1 MKFLIILYIFF
12 CSCCL
17 AQTGI
22 SQSLQNILNDML
34 PESQLNPAQANRLEV
49 ELKLQTTII
58 EAIKQIDIQDG
69 LIHHPV
75 NASEKLSQI
84 LLSTSEE
91 AITYIPPSNREKIL
105 LTLKDFYRPSKLV
118 GMLNEFN
125 LFLKKNLNQKSI
137 ALSAAG
143 RRFGIQG
150 ALVYLA
156 TMQFDFTL
164 PLVMLAHGE
173 ALGGVLLAMPISS
186 TSLAMFMGF
195 KKAFRYAILVKT
207 LGVNKLK
214 KYFESYHIARK
225 FFSQNLFHTR
235 NIIQLSFNNINFAMT
250 LESGNFFIRKWS
262 KFIRG
267 EALTAEKIISVLG
280 EETFNKNLIENLMRS
295 SHQDNYKTL
304 FLLSY
309 LEENNNIDA
318 IRKLEH
324 FYPQNIRQVQYL
336 RSIPT
341 AQKKWFLD
349 ISQSKNFKELI
360 NHLKSLPTDIHP
372 QLFDNIWTRFVL
384 PRLSYTIDDYYAIS
398 NFKAFRK
405 LSDNW
410 EKSVRPFI
418 LQSNKSYI
426 DDEVY
431 RFFTDYFYNSI
442 QSPAICET
450 IYTKSLF

>member
-1 MKFLIILYIFF
+1 M
-12 CSCCL
+12 
-17 AQTGI
+17 
-22 SQSLQNILNDML
+22 N
-34 PESQLNPAQANRLEV
+34 
-49 ELKLQTTII
+49 
-58 EAIKQIDIQDG
+58 
-69 LIHHPV
+69 
-75 NASEKLSQI
+75 
-84 LLSTSEE
+84 
-91 AITYIPPSNREKIL
+91 
-105 LTLKDFYRPSKLV
+105 
-118 GMLNEFN
+118 
-125 LFLKKNLNQKSI
+125 
-137 ALSAAG
+137 
-143 RRFGIQG
+143 
-150 ALVYLA
+150 
-156 TMQFDFTL
+156 
-164 PLVMLAHGE
+164 
-173 ALGGVLLAMPISS
+173 
-186 TSLAMFMGF
+186 
-195 KKAFRYAILVKT
+195 YA
-207 LGVNKLK
+207 
-214 KYFESYHIARK
+214 
-225 FFSQNLFHTR
+225 
-235 NIIQLSFNNINFAMT
+235 
-250 LESGNFFIRKWS
+250 
-262 KFIRG
+262 
-267 EALTAEKIISVLG
+267 
-280 EETFNKNLIENLMRS
+280 
-295 SHQDNYKTL
+295 L

-341 AQKKWFLD
+341 AQKKWFLN
-349 ISQSKNFKELI
+349 ISQSKNFKEFI